1 MNKKAT
7 LYKLGEKYILFLGT
21 WLDCRKIKNALH
33 LKHLVLSQDEVDYI
47 KARKRARFKWD
58 EQTKTYDLAASD
70 ADNPQTISQLILEEK
85 DKAIYIGKLR
95 KGIFSWE
102 IARQRAAQE
111 GDNRKPSDYLG

>member
-7 LYKLGEKYILFLGT
+7 LYKLGDKYILFLGT
-21 WLDCRKIKNALH
+21 WLDCRKIKGALH

-47 KARKRARFKWD
+47 KSRHRARFKWD

-85 DKAIYIGKLR
+85 EKALFIGNLR

-102 IARQRAAQE
+102 IARQRREQI
-111 GDNRKPSDYLG
+111 L

>member
-7 LYKLGEKYILFLGT
+7 LYKFGDKYILFLGA

-47 KARKRARFKWD
+47 KAHHRARFKLD
-58 EQTKTYDLAASD
+58 YQTKTYDLAASD

-85 DKAIYIGKLR
+85 NKAIYIGKLR

-102 IARQRAAQE
+102 IARQRREQ
-111 GDNRKPSDYLG
+111 LL